1 MARPKT
7 DSELWNSILSG
18 DNRAW
23 EELIRRYQALVYT
36 VCIRSGLSLA
46 DAADCFQQ
54 TWVTLHRKRKAI
66 HDPTRLSAWLVT
78 TAKREVLRILRMGE
92 KLETGDSLDR
102 MVAHDPLPDEVMEQL
117 ERQACLEVSISQL
130 DPRCRDVIDLFF
142 FEPDNQ
148 SYEQIAKS
156 LGIPS
161 NSLGPIRRRCLERL
175 RQILEKNG
183 FPGVRNDDPE
193 TL

>member
-1 MARPKT
+1 M
-7 DSELWNSILSG
+7 
-18 DNRAW
+18 
-23 EELIRRYQALVYT
+23 VYT
-36 VCIRSGLSLA
+36 VCSRSGLSLA